1 MVVVLCRGFG
11 FVTFEDVRD
20 AEDAVKELNKC
31 VGKEWQLESDCR
43 GSCGVCVCICVF
55 VCGCV
60 RSGDSVSSVW
70 PATESE
76 CPEEQRRDSGEE
88 SVQQS
93 AEEDAH
99 STDGAGG
106 A

>member
-55 VCGCV
+55 VCLLFVVCLCWV
-60 RSGDSVSSVW
+60 TTIAKRYRAARFESSTQSGSVATKRLQDSVRNE
-70 PATESE
+70 AL
-76 CPEEQRRDSGEE
+76 
-88 SVQQS
+88 
-93 AEEDAH
+93 DAGC
-99 STDGAGG
+99 T
-106 A
+106 